1 MRNNKASVS
10 GIEQGEGGQQN
21 DMVCDQR
28 DSIFIA
34 NSWTCRKSQLD
45 VDNRQISKLSI
56 LAVRIV

>member
-45 VDNRQISKLSI
+45 VDNRQIS
-56 LAVRIV
+56 